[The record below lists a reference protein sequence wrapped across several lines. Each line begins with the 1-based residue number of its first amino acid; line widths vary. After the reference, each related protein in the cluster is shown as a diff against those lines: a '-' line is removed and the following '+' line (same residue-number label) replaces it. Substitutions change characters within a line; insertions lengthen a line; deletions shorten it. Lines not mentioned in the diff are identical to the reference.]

1 MISSISGQ
9 NNVHILTVNNNKIKN
24 DQDDVNV
31 MLDKKDQSQK
41 DVFAKFEKTPVRR
54 TVFFLGDTYDSE
66 GYIDK
71 FDKVSREY
79 RDKMC
84 AVEENAHYDIKGNQ
98 HTYKGDF
105 RFAYIISPTETI
117 NAMEEKYQE
126 LKKGILENYT
136 GEEQKKQL
144 SALDKEFKIVMDK
157 NIVRPIEDTI
167 NYNRG
172 IIFYLELFSKSS
184 DSKKYF
190 GNITKGDIERFKS
203 EIDKIKKQFEELKKS
218 LEQIHEKEGVLDY
231 IAKIG
236 DMMAL
241 SSKNLAK
248 SFNAKFKKVDEKAI
262 EKLEEF
268 GKLSKEKEKLLK
280 YKDKGKTDEEKYQS
294 AAKNKKEL
302 EKIDKRI
309 KSFVEYELKID

>member
-24 DQDDVNV
+24 DKDDVNV

-41 DVFAKFEKTPVRR
+41 DIFAKFEKAAGRKTI
-54 TVFFLGDTYDSE
+54 FLGDIYDSE
-66 GYIDK
+66 GYIDE

-84 AVEENAHYDIKGNQ
+84 AVEENARYEIKGNL
-98 HTYKGDF
+98 HRRRCDF
-105 RFAYIISPTETI
+105 HFAYIISPTETI

-157 NIVRPIEDTI
+157 NVVRPIEDTI
-167 NYNRG
+167 NNNKAE
-172 IIFYLELFSKSS
+172 FFLLEFFSKIS
-184 DSKKYF
+184 DSKSHF